1 MWKSP
6 TSVLLANRVCDKL
19 KTKAYNL
26 VNSVIQEEMDAGLL
40 AENYIVEAKD
50 GKSISL
56 PDSFSSEIRED
67 MVRSAVLASR
77 ANRRQS
83 YGHREHDGKRSP
95 QPGMK
100 HSVEWWGKGR
110 GVSRIMRKTG
120 QRTGAQNPHTRGGR
134 RAHGPKVDKS
144 WSQKMN
150 SKEKKAARDSAIAA
164 SSNPDIVS
172 SRGHRFEEGLRFP
185 IIIDDYV
192 ESREGSEEKYEI
204 ESIPNQFST
213 RKFIAMMDG
222 LGLSSDIARSK
233 SGRSIRAGKGTM
245 RGRKYRTP
253 KSILLV
259 VSKKDGLHKAARN
272 VPGIDVVTSKDLCAE
287 DLAPGGDLGRLTV
300 WTKSAIE
307 ALE

>member
-1 MWKSP
+1 
-6 TSVLLANRVCDKL
+6 VCDKL

-134 RAHGPKVDKS
+134 RAHGPKVDKV
-144 WSQKMN
+144 WSQKIN

>member
-1 MWKSP
+1 
-6 TSVLLANRVCDKL
+6 VCDKL

-134 RAHGPKVDKS
+134 RAHGPKVDKV
-144 WSQKMN
+144 WSQKIN

-222 LGLSSDIARSK
+222 LGLSSDITRSK